1 MFIPIRTVIISP
13 HLFPKGY
20 SATMLQW
27 QLLLVTLLL
36 MLGCSTGLVAVDW
49 TTITDGHDNHL
60 PDFSFAGYHS
70 SDLPLPSSIAPL
82 VTLNAASGDQT
93 ARIQAALNQASAAGG
108 GAVMLGKGNFQISS
122 GLNISSK
129 VVLRGSGVFSTKFI
143 LSKISNGRPV
153 FNMGNG
159 TNSQIKPSLSSS
171 ITNAFVGIG
180 SSVVTV
186 NNPQGFHTGQAV
198 FVNRAATA
206 KWIRDNGM
214 ADLVR
219 DGKPQTWIG
228 VCIWS
233 VACGWGRFL
242 PGMILTCVPHR
253 SARLSSS
260 LE

>member
-1 MFIPIRTVIISP
+1 MHRCQAFLVT
-13 HLFPKGY
+13 
-20 SATMLQW
+20 W
-27 QLLLVTLLL
+27 LLL
-36 MLGCSTGLVAVDW
+36 LGYCSGLVTVDW
-49 TTITDGHDNHL
+49 TTITDGRGNHL

-70 SDLPLPSSIAPL
+70 SDIPLPSSISPL

-93 ARIQAALNQASAAGG
+93 SRIQAALNQVSAAGG
-108 GAVMLGKGNFQISS
+108 GAVVLGKGTFQISS
-122 GLNISSK
+122 GLNVSSK
-129 VVLRGSGVFSTKFI
+129 VVLRGSGVSSTKFV
-143 LSKISNGRPV
+143 LSTISNGQPV

-159 TNSQIKPSLSSS
+159 TNSQVKPALTSS

-186 NNPQGFHTGQAV
+186 SDTKGLLAGQTV

-228 VCIWS
+228 VCI
-233 VACGWGRFL
+233 
-242 PGMILTCVPHR
+242 
-253 SARLSSS
+253 
-260 LE
+260 